1 MESHRKCH
9 FSSRKIVGPTCKYWK
24 LSNYSRYSNISTV
37 IVSGQSATQRNGMLF
52 FHLQSVIQ
60 STPHLKVFKDHKNGK
75 RMLKMGLISTVK
87 YV

>member
-1 MESHRKCH
+1 
-9 FSSRKIVGPTCKYWK
+9 
-24 LSNYSRYSNISTV
+24 
-37 IVSGQSATQRNGMLF
+37 MLF

-75 RMLKMGLISTVK
+75 RMLKMGLISEVK